1 MSVTTTRH
9 VAQRLWSRQ
18 LELPLHEARDADD
31 ARHKYNHRGGRVDCV
46 RRLVVGVVAAALV
59 FGIGVSLV
67 VFVFE
72 HAAIRLHNRAHG
84 SHASRPVPAIIQR
97 FRLIKRAS
105 APARGVDRDS
115 VRLAF
120 PHWQRTAD
128 APIDL
133 DYALEDLALAISI
146 MSERLFEISQD
157 DLEVLA
163 IAGKK

>member
-1 MSVTTTRH
+1 MSLTTTRH

-31 ARHKYNHRGGRVDCV
+31 VNHKYDHRGRRVDFV
-46 RRLVVGVVAAALV
+46 LRLVVGLLAAAIV
-59 FGIGVSLV
+59 FSIGFSLF

-72 HAAIRLHNRAHG
+72 HATVRLHNRAHH
-84 SHASRPVPAIIQR
+84 STASRPVPAIIQR

-146 MSERLFEISQD
+146 MSDRLFEISQN

-163 IAGKK
+163 LADKK